1 MPAISEQRCLN
12 HRDREAVARCPSC
25 FNFFC
30 RECVTEHEQRVICA
44 RCLAALSRGAEKRG
58 ARLRRL
64 AAAFPAAAG
73 LFMLWLM
80 FYGVGR
86 LLLAIPSSFHEG
98 TIWRYP

>member
-1 MPAISEQRCLN
+1 MSAISEQRCLN
-12 HRDREAVARCPSC
+12 HHDREAVARCPSC
-25 FNFFC
+25 FKFFC

-44 RCLAALSRGAEKRG
+44 RCLAVLSHGPEKRG

-64 AAAFPAAAG
+64 AAAIPAG
-73 LFMLWLM
+73 VGCFMLWLM
-80 FYGVGR
+80 FYGIGR